1 MIYEAGGEPVAA
13 LVRGDCE
20 INENKLKKVLGCKEI
35 KLAGDEMVE
44 RVTKSPKGFAG
55 PVGLSGIRIMADW
68 SVKWMANS
76 VTGANSLDKHY
87 INVNIGRDFT
97 VKEFY
102 DLRVSKENDP
112 CPKCTGRLVFTKGI
126 EVGHIFKLG
135 TKYSESLKAT
145 FLDQEGKEQLM
156 IMGCYGIGVG
166 RTMAASI
173 EQNNDEDGIIW
184 PMPIAPFHVLILPL
198 NTNHKE
204 TLEISERI
212 YKGLLDKGV
221 EVLLD
226 DRDERPGV
234 KFKDSDLIGIP
245 LRITIGEKS
254 LKEGKVEIRERKTKE
269 IKKIE
274 KDKVVEEI
282 MKIIADL
289 SR

>member
-1 MIYEAGGEPVAA
+1 
-13 LVRGDCE
+13 
-20 INENKLKKVLGCKEI
+20 
-35 KLAGDEMVE
+35 
-44 RVTKSPKGFAG
+44 
-55 PVGLSGIRIMADW
+55 
-68 SVKWMANS
+68 
-76 VTGANSLDKHY
+76 
-87 INVNIGRDFT
+87 
-97 VKEFY
+97 
-102 DLRVSKENDP
+102 
-112 CPKCTGRLVFTKGI
+112 
-126 EVGHIFKLG
+126 
-135 TKYSESLKAT
+135 
-145 FLDQEGKEQLM
+145 
-156 IMGCYGIGVG
+156 
-166 RTMAASI
+166 
-173 EQNNDEDGIIW
+173 
-184 PMPIAPFHVLILPL
+184 LILPL